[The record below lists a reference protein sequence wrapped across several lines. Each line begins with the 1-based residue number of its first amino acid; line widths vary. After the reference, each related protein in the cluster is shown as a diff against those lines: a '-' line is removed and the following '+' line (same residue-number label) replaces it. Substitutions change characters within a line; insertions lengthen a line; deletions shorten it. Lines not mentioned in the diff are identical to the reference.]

1 MSTCC
6 WFRPWLRYLR
16 IWKLGSIVI
25 SCDSELPIRPL
36 DSNYS
41 TNEKESKLFRGL
53 EEMVGQDGSLLIRL
67 VKMETVCHEEVSQR
81 VS

>member
-1 MSTCC
+1 M
-6 WFRPWLRYLR
+6 
-16 IWKLGSIVI
+16 I

-41 TNEKESKLFRGL
+41 MNEKESKLFRGL
-53 EEMVGQDGSLLIRL
+53 EEMVRQDGSLLIRL